1 MHLTTEKPLH
11 IIIIH
16 INKYSVCYILLET
29 KLIPEES
36 AQSSNRSK
44 LHKMLIYFS
53 YFAFYGNISLLITGF
68 CKMMQNIEVHLN
80 DTKCAK
86 SSKLLICT
94 CLIITRAG
102 FLLINQSSSGAGES
116 FSWIKVS
123 SETVSGGSGGNTL
136 T

>member
-1 MHLTTEKPLH
+1 
-11 IIIIH
+11 
-16 INKYSVCYILLET
+16 
-29 KLIPEES
+29 
-36 AQSSNRSK
+36 
-44 LHKMLIYFS
+44 
-53 YFAFYGNISLLITGF
+53 
-68 CKMMQNIEVHLN
+68 MMQNIEVHLN

-102 FLLINQSSSGAGES
+102 FLLINQSSSGSGES

>member
-36 AQSSNRSK
+36 AQILNRSK

-68 CKMMQNIEVHLN
+68 CKMMQNIEVHLKQQTADMHLPDN
-80 DTKCAK
+80 HTG
-86 SSKLLICT
+86 
-94 CLIITRAG
+94 R
-102 FLLINQSSSGAGES
+102 
-116 FSWIKVS
+116 FSAD
-123 SETVSGGSGGNTL
+123 
-136 T
+136 

>member
-1 MHLTTEKPLH
+1 ML
-11 IIIIH
+11 
-16 INKYSVCYILLET
+16 YSF

-36 AQSSNRSK
+36 AQISNRSK

-53 YFAFYGNISLLITGF
+53 YFAFYDNISLLITGF

-80 DTKCAK
+80 DTKSAK

-102 FLLINQSSSGAGES
+102 FLLINQTSSGAGEFFMDKGEKLYQVGAAAMLS
-116 FSWIKVS
+116 LNSGQESKQWKKVLKLLFLC
-123 SETVSGGSGGNTL
+123 G
-136 T
+136 